1 MWSFRWLLISSALEH
16 VAHGPDGIVAGLSKG
31 KVLIDMST
39 VSPGVSKSLAAKI
52 REKGADMVDAPV
64 SGSVITLQQGK
75 LSVMVG
81 GTKETFETREA
92 VCCSMWVR
100 R

>member
-1 MWSFRWLLISSALEH
+1 ML
-16 VAHGPDGIVAGLSKG
+16 AGLGAG
-31 KVLIDMST
+31 KIHVDMST
-39 VSPGVSKSLAAKI
+39 VSPEVSRALAAKV

-81 GTKETFETREA
+81 GPQGDVRAAEA
-92 VCCSMWVR
+92 AAAGHRAEGDACR
-100 R
+100 RQRAGAGDEDRDRT

>member
-1 MWSFRWLLISSALEH
+1 MVTNSAALEH
-16 VAHGPDGIVAGLSKG
+16 VAHGPDGIVAGISAG
-31 KVLIDMST
+31 KILIDMST
-39 VSPGVSKSLAAKI
+39 VSPGVSKALAHKI

-81 GTKETFETREA
+81 GSERN
-92 VCCSMWVR
+92 V
-100 R
+100 